1 MPVAVVQV
9 RIVRMAVA
17 QRPVD
22 VRMRV
27 QFCQQHTRGVSVLVV
42 LEGREEL
49 SSAPSRWLSLH
60 HHPRPPVHVA
70 QAHAGATREEEP
82 QLVATGGRRS
92 RSA

>member
-27 QFCQQHTRGVSVLVV
+27 RLCQRPIRGVSVLVV
-42 LEGREEL
+42 LVVSMKMIMIQRL
-49 SSAPSRWLSLH
+49 VDML
-60 HHPRPPVHVA
+60 V
-70 QAHAGATREEEP
+70 
-82 QLVATGGRRS
+82 LVALRNM
-92 RSA
+92 